1 MTLILHQTWNRYQWA
16 GDRDEAVQAHR
27 DAERE
32 PAPWNPAEMVADRQ
46 GLVRRP
52 VEVDRTSDGLPH
64 GFSGF
69 GISGIGGQ
77 RWALAAPAAQPPV
90 GGPGPVSAAPGVRKA
105 A

>member
-16 GDRDEAVQAHR
+16 GDRDEVVQAHR
-27 DAERE
+27 EAEPE
-32 PAPWNPAEMVADRQ
+32 PAPWNLAQMVADRP
-46 GLVRRP
+46 GLVRQP

-77 RWALAAPAAQPPV
+77 RWSSATQPPT
-90 GGPGPVSAAPGVRKA
+90 GGPGPVSAAPAIRKA